1 MKPLFDY
8 FRMNP
13 IGRRRRKHRLV
24 TIGDSL
30 TLGFNNG
37 CIYRTDLN
45 YPSFLV
51 QAMEDDFEFTQ
62 PLFTAQGGIP
72 LNLEILI
79 RGLSDIYGDQVGWR
93 NYLAALRYL
102 YSTTRRIKKYWD
114 GGYVPLYKDHNMP
127 YHNQSVWGFT
137 VSDTWKMTEE
147 IARDYIKEHPPE
159 FDFSDLLHGNAMYTT
174 ARCVINPTFGS
185 RFQDYSMIDNA
196 RFLAKNGGI
205 ENLIVYLG
213 ANNVIGGITS
223 MEIRYSTKKNL
234 GSLPFNRNYTVT
246 HPDHFR
252 MLFRELGEKIH
263 QLKAQR
269 VFTATL
275 PYVTIP
281 PASRG
286 INTGEPHEDGYFD
299 YYTRFWVWDQAFN
312 PEIHPHFTRDQA
324 KELDRVVD
332 SYNET
337 IREVAREKGWVVV
350 PLHDHIN
357 KLAQRRKPAGY
368 QIEYPEGFVEAM
380 RRNPKTAYLV
390 QGKNSTMLNS
400 DYIRLDDQTGK
411 LISGGIFSLDGLHP
425 TTIGYGLIANWF
437 KEKMQE
443 HGVRFEREIDW
454 DFVIENDTLV
464 TDPPYLLIEL
474 RNVLR
479 FLSLSPRKRW
489 TAIST
494 NIFNQVMRMFSP
506 GINHH
511 DGNKELESVNNTVE

>member
-1 MKPLFDY
+1 MKSLFDY
-8 FRMNP
+8 W
-13 IGRRRRKHRLV
+13 RRREHRLV

-45 YPSFLV
+45 YPSMLV
-51 QAMEDDFEFTQ
+51 RAMGDDIAFTQ
-62 PLFTAQGGIP
+62 PSFTAQGGIP
-72 LNLEILI
+72 LNLEVLI

-102 YSTTRRIKKYWD
+102 YSTTRRIKRYWD

-137 VSDTWKMTEE
+137 VSDSWKMTEE
-147 IARDYIKEHPPE
+147 IARDYIKTHPAE
-159 FDFSDLLHGNAMYTT
+159 FDLSDLLHGNAMYTT
-174 ARCVINPTFGS
+174 TRCVVNPTFGS
-185 RFQDYSMIDNA
+185 RFQDYSMMDNA
-196 RFLAKNGGI
+196 RVLAENGGI

-223 MEIRYSTKKNL
+223 MEIRYSTKETL

-252 MLFRELGEKIH
+252 LLFRTLGEKI
-263 QLKAQR
+263 QKMKAKR

-286 INTGEPHEDGYFD
+286 INMGEPHEDGYFD
-299 YYTRFWVWDQAFN
+299 YYTRFWVWDQAFD
-312 PEIHPHFTRDQA
+312 PEIHPYFTREQA
-324 KELDRVVD
+324 RELDQVVD
-332 SYNET
+332 AYNDT
-337 IREVAREKGWVVV
+337 IREVAKKYGWIVV
-350 PLHDHIN
+350 PLHENIGR
-357 KLAQRRKPAGY
+357 LAQRRRPAGY
-368 QIEYPEGFVEAM
+368 QIDYPHKFIEALK
-380 RRNPKTAYLV
+380 RNPRTSYLV
-390 QGKNSTMLNS
+390 LGKNSSLINS

-411 LISGGIFSLDGLHP
+411 LAAGGIFSLDGLHP
-425 TTIGYGLIANWF
+425 TTIGYGLIANFF
-437 KEKMQE
+437 KELMQE
-443 HGVRFEREIDW
+443 NGVHFEHELDW
-454 DFVIENDTLV
+454 DFIIQNDTLV
-464 TDPPYLLIEL
+464 TDPPYVLIEL

-479 FLSLSPRKRW
+479 FLSMSPRKRW

-494 NIFNQVMRMFSP
+494 NIFSQVMRMFSP
-506 GINHH
+506 GINHESG
-511 DGNKELESVNNTVE
+511 DTELESANDTIE